1 MRLSDFLVSLFNG
14 PHVLENVLFA
24 LPTLN
29 VDGGPGGE
37 HDEVRII
44 PLGVKDAEVVADIAS
59 GLATILIRLV
69 LICQVEVIAPKEQP
83 KEGGNEEHGDVMYEE
98 SEVHRL
104 LLTVVVCDEQ
114 NGLDMFHEGAYT
126 KHGQNQPH
134 PVQAPTFLNLGSLAR
149 VQHEVTFDNICLSQY
164 CNIEFLFKYFVEER
178 HFLRGHE
185 ALKVILGFQNKGQSL
200 EFVLELHSHAN
211 FFSFKVE
218 NSVTEVNEND
228 SVLVWFLRMSVL
240 FPFEELVFTMQETKV
255 FTSISLL
262 LFILGID
269 AIKLVNKN
277 IFTRSIYDKYVVRLL
292 IDADFGEVKRVL
304 ADEIFEDFFD

>member
-1 MRLSDFLVSLFNG
+1 M
-14 PHVLENVLFA
+14 
-24 LPTLN
+24 
-29 VDGGPGGE
+29 
-37 HDEVRII
+37 
-44 PLGVKDAEVVADIAS
+44 
-59 GLATILIRLV
+59 
-69 LICQVEVIAPKEQP
+69 
-83 KEGGNEEHGDVMYEE
+83 
-98 SEVHRL
+98 
-104 LLTVVVCDEQ
+104 
-114 NGLDMFHEGAYT
+114 
-126 KHGQNQPH
+126 
-134 PVQAPTFLNLGSLAR
+134 
-149 VQHEVTFDNICLSQY
+149 QHEVTFDNICLSQY

-228 SVLVWFLRMSVL
+228 SQLVRLLRMSVL
-240 FPFEELVFTMQETKV
+240 FPFEELMFTMQETKV
-255 FTSISLL
+255 LTSISLL

-277 IFTRSIYDKYVVRLL
+277 IFTRSIYNEYVVRLL
-292 IDADFGEVKRVL
+292 IDADFGEVKRVF